1 MQRVEATPVRRRPPG
16 VTILAGLA
24 ILGGLAGLV
33 AGGALLAASL
43 AVGTITSSLKDY
55 LGAQGYPQLVSY
67 VTTSNVATV
76 LASLGVFSVLIGIFW
91 LAEGWGA
98 LSGKGWAWTLGI
110 VIFALSIINS
120 IIQVA
125 FGNFF
130 SAIGIL
136 IDLGIIYYLTRPHVR
151 AFFGKTLA
159 PNWKP

>member
-1 MQRVEATPVRRRPPG
+1 
-16 VTILAGLA
+16 
-24 ILGGLAGLV
+24 
-33 AGGALLAASL
+33 
-43 AVGTITSSLKDY
+43 
-55 LGAQGYPQLVSY
+55 
-67 VTTSNVATV
+67 
-76 LASLGVFSVLIGIFW
+76 
-91 LAEGWGA
+91 
-98 LSGKGWAWTLGI
+98 
-110 VIFALSIINS
+110 LSIINS